1 MRSDFKPTHL
11 KKANEI
17 LDKHLRAV
25 KVHVDTNEEYK
36 KDLLK
41 RPTLWEKFQDLVKR

>member
-25 KVHVDTNEEYK
+25 KVYVDTNEEYK
-36 KDLLK
+36 KDVFK
-41 RPTLWEKFQDLVKR
+41 RPTIWEKFLALSKR